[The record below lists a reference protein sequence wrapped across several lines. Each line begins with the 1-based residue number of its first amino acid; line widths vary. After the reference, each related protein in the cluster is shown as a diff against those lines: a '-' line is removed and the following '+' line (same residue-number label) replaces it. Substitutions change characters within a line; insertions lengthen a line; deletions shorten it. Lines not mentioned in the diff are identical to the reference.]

1 VVGDSHPFTLR
12 EAPRPCVYVP
22 FFQQAADRIGY
33 GTLEVKA
40 AGSLNAVAADLSRT
54 LSRVAPGAE
63 LRIRPFTAQVES
75 SMRRE
80 RLMARLAS
88 FFGILALVLAAVGLY
103 GLLAYAVAQ
112 RTAEVGIR
120 IALGAEPGAVV
131 RMMLARGM
139 YPVVAGIL
147 IGLPAAW
154 WTTRFI
160 STLLYGLKPFDPL
173 TIGAATATLT
183 AVALAAGFIPARRA
197 ARVDPMTSL
206 RQD

>member
-1 VVGDSHPFTLR
+1 
-12 EAPRPCVYVP
+12 
-22 FFQQAADRIGY
+22 
-33 GTLEVKA
+33 
-40 AGSLNAVAADLSRT
+40 
-54 LSRVAPGAE
+54 
-63 LRIRPFTAQVES
+63 
-75 SMRRE
+75 MRRE
-80 RLMARLAS
+80 RLMARLAG

-139 YPVVAGIL
+139 YPVAAGIL
-147 IGLPAAW
+147 VGLPFAW
-154 WTTRFI
+154 WTTSLI

-173 TIGAATATLT
+173 TIAAAIGTLA
-183 AVALAAGFIPARRA
+183 AVALAAGVIPARRA
-197 ARVDPMTSL
+197 AKVDPMTAL